1 MVKKKIY
8 YLYFKGNDYQLLSG
22 NHSEEIKNI
31 MNGSS
36 GTQILTIGLT
46 KESENATEFV
56 VWGSSKE
63 EVKELL
69 ETGIKNVLDNLIPEL
84 KKLNNHLII
93 LANKNNN
100 YIGMAI
106 CFIGFSTFY
115 AKPLINIHDL
125 TVLQEFRKQGVGT
138 NLIKEIEYKAKEL
151 NCCKIT
157 LEVQEYN
164 KQALTI
170 YENLGFRKNGYNPEE
185 GNALFLMK
193 TI

>member
-46 KESENATEFV
+46 KENENATEFV

-69 ETGIKNVLDNLIPEL
+69 ETGIKNVLDNLINYMEGDL
-84 KKLNNHLII
+84 KKGLELTC
-93 LANKNNN
+93 LEMLKN
-100 YIGMAI
+100 
-106 CFIGFSTFY
+106 SS
-115 AKPLINIHDL
+115 P
-125 TVLQEFRKQGVGT
+125 
-138 NLIKEIEYKAKEL
+138 
-151 NCCKIT
+151 
-157 LEVQEYN
+157 
-164 KQALTI
+164 
-170 YENLGFRKNGYNPEE
+170 NLGE
-185 GNALFLMK
+185 LFV
-193 TI
+193 

>member
-1 MVKKKIY
+1 MNKTKYEIID
-8 YLYFKGNDYQLLSG
+8 LNDPIQNNAIIFLL
-22 NHSEEIKNI
+22 NEY
-31 MNGSS
+31 
-36 GTQILTIGLT
+36 
-46 KESENATEFV
+46 A
-56 VWGSSKE
+56 
-63 EVKELL
+63 KELKGFNKEL
-69 ETGIKNVLDNLIPEL
+69 PKNVLDNLIPEL